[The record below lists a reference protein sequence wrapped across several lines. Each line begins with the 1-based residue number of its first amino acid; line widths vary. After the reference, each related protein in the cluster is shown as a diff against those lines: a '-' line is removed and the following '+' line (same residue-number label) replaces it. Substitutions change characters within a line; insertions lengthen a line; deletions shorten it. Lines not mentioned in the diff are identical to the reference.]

1 MHNIYC
7 FVGPSGSG
15 KSAIVDSLST
25 EYGLVPVYSYT
36 ERPRRT
42 AFETGHIFVSP
53 EDFDMLEDLVAY
65 TIYNGYRYGVPSQM
79 VDDSD
84 LYVIDPAGIEYL
96 KHKYKGNKGIFVI
109 GIDCPEE
116 LCKQRM
122 LQRGDGEDNA
132 NSRLEYDKEAF
143 KELYNIC
150 DVIIPNTGDL
160 MAVVD
165 KVYSVII
172 SEEEENEQQ

>member
-1 MHNIYC
+1 MRM
-7 FVGPSGSG
+7 F
-15 KSAIVDSLST
+15 L
-25 EYGLVPVYSYT
+25 L
-36 ERPRRT
+36 
-42 AFETGHIFVSP
+42 
-53 EDFDMLEDLVAY
+53 
-65 TIYNGYRYGVPSQM
+65 
-79 VDDSD
+79 
-84 LYVIDPAGIEYL
+84 YL

-160 MAVVD
+160 MTVVD
-165 KVYSVII
+165 KVYSVIS

>member
-25 EYGLVPVYSYT
+25 EYGLVTVYSYT

-65 TIYNGYRYGVPSQM
+65 TIYNGYRYGVPSPM
-79 VDDSD
+79 VDERR
-84 LYVIDPAGIEYL
+84 DP
-96 KHKYKGNKGIFVI
+96 
-109 GIDCPEE
+109 
-116 LCKQRM
+116 R
-122 LQRGDGEDNA
+122 
-132 NSRLEYDKEAF
+132 
-143 KELYNIC
+143 
-150 DVIIPNTGDL
+150 
-160 MAVVD
+160 
-165 KVYSVII
+165 
-172 SEEEENEQQ
+172 